1 MKGVGYVRKAIQ
13 TDHFKKK
20 GGYMLKVSGNKIE
33 LTRGDTMILEVELK
47 DEMGEIYTPTETDKI
62 FFRLKRNA
70 TAKEM
75 FVVKEIPYDTMILQ
89 LNEEDTENLKF
100 GTYVYEI
107 ELVTSN
113 DYHFTAIANEEF
125 VISEEL
131 ETHG

>member
-1 MKGVGYVRKAIQ
+1 
-13 TDHFKKK
+13 
-20 GGYMLKVSGNKIE
+20 MLKVSGNKIE